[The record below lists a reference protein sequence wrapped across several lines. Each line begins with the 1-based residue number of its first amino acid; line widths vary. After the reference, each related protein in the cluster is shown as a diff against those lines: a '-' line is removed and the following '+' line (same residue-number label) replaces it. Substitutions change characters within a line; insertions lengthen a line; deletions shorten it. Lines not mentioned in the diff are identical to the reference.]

1 MIRFAVFLVVFLLM
15 TPPTKANSASY
26 NDAQTNLI
34 ESQIAQLNNNLRANL
49 ARGGKKKVVKKCKVT
64 VKKIKKGK
72 KVKLKR
78 IKKCKK
84 VRVKVGGSLPTLVE
98 DSCLKNFARN
108 WANHM
113 ADTNTMVHQTLMPIL
128 NSCGG
133 RTTGE
138 NIAFG
143 YANAGEVNK
152 AWINS
157 SGGHYKNMVNSSYRK
172 IGVGVA
178 KSSNG
183 TLYYSVVFGG

>member
-49 ARGGKKKVVKKCKVT
+49 GGGGKKKVVKKCKVT

-84 VRVKVGGSLPTLVE
+84 SEGQGWRFTSHSGRGFLPEEFRSQL
-98 DSCLKNFARN
+98 
-108 WANHM
+108 
-113 ADTNTMVHQTLMPIL
+113 
-128 NSCGG
+128 G
-133 RTTGE
+133 
-138 NIAFG
+138 
-143 YANAGEVNK
+143 
-152 AWINS
+152 
-157 SGGHYKNMVNSSYRK
+157 
-172 IGVGVA
+172 
-178 KSSNG
+178 
-183 TLYYSVVFGG
+183 